1 MTKKQKTTT
10 STTTTTT
17 TTTITTTKNRRTL
30 DPSSLKGDTNLGVQ
44 LRTPRIEEDVLPPEK
59 KLKLAGSSTDPTN
72 PMAAPPP
79 PMTAAPVRRNN
90 PFTDSSHYMSILLH
104 FDGGSRG
111 NPGVAGSGAHIV
123 ISRRVGLRQHDQDS
137 NQVVDDDDH
146 DDETNDARGVRMAT
160 STRTTTRRTVVV
172 SRSTI
177 GLQRFLQGSQT
188 NNQAEYW
195 GLITGLE
202 CVYEQLAQ
210 QEPFLKEEK
219 KTKNHHKHHP
229 KLPWAV
235 SLTIQGDSKLVV
247 QQMNG
252 AWKVGDILQPAY
264 QTAQECLQRIQAL
277 CRDTGVVLHYT
288 LSHVYR
294 NENKDADRTCETTI
308 EA

>member
-1 MTKKQKTTT
+1 MTKKKTTT
-10 STTTTTT
+10 ATTTTTT
-17 TTTITTTKNRRTL
+17 TTTITTTKNRQTL
-30 DPSSLKGDTNLGVQ
+30 DPSSIQGDTNLSVQ
-44 LRTPRIEEDVLPPEK
+44 LRTPRIIEDLLPPGK
-59 KLKLAGSSTDPTN
+59 KLKLVGGSTGPTN
-72 PMAAPPP
+72 LTVAATLP
-79 PMTAAPVRRNN
+79 PMTAAAPVRRNN
-90 PFTDSSHYMSILLH
+90 PFTDSSHDMSILLH

-123 ISRRVGLRQHDQDS
+123 ISRRVGLRQHEQDD
-137 NQVVDDDDH
+137 NQADDDDDQN
-146 DDETNDARGVRMAT
+146 DDTNNAPGVRMAT

-177 GLQRFLQGSQT
+177 RLQRFLQGSQT

-195 GLITGLE
+195 GLITALE

-219 KTKNHHKHHP
+219 ETKNHPKYHP
-229 KLPWAV
+229 KLPWTV

-264 QTAQECLQRIQAL
+264 QTAQECLHRIQAL
-277 CRDTGVVLHYT
+277 CRDTGVLLHYR

-308 EA
+308 

>member
-1 MTKKQKTTT
+1 MTKKKKTTTT

-17 TTTITTTKNRRTL
+17 TTTITTTKNRQTL
-30 DPSSLKGDTNLGVQ
+30 DRSSIQGDTNLSVQ
-44 LRTPRIEEDVLPPEK
+44 LQTPRIEEDLFPPGK
-59 KLKLAGSSTDPTN
+59 KLKLTGGSTDPTN
-72 PMAAPPP
+72 LSAAPPP
-79 PMTAAPVRRNN
+79 SPMTAAPFRRNN
-90 PFTDSSHYMSILLH
+90 PFTDSSHDMSILLH

-123 ISRRVGLRQHDQDS
+123 ISRRVGLRQHDQDD
-137 NQVVDDDDH
+137 NQVVDDDH
-146 DDETNDARGVRMAT
+146 DQNDDTNDTRGVRMVT

-177 GLQRFLQGSQT
+177 RLQRFLQGSQT

-219 KTKNHHKHHP
+219 KKNHAKHHP
-229 KLPWAV
+229 KLPWTV

-264 QTAQECLQRIQAL
+264 QTAQECLHRIQAL
-277 CRDTGVVLHYT
+277 CRDTGVLLHYR

-308 EA
+308 